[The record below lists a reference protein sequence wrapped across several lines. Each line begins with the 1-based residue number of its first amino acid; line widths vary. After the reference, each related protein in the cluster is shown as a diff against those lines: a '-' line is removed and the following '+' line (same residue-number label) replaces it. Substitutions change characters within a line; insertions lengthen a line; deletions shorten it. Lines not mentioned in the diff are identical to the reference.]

1 MTDVAIAL
9 ARGFP
14 ARLATRLSFL
24 LAGLAMA
31 SWAPQVP
38 YAAAR
43 LGVGNSAFGLLLLC
57 LGIGSL
63 LAMQATGAAVSRYGS
78 RAVVL
83 VGGAGL
89 CLTLPLLAWAPTPFV
104 LATALIIF
112 GASIG
117 SIDVAV
123 NVHAV
128 EVEQA
133 AGEPLMSGFHG
144 MYSLGGLIGAAG
156 GTALLTAGMAPI
168 AAAVVAAAVA
178 AVLLVSSAPGLLR
191 TKSAHTA
198 PLFVIPRGIVILI
211 GALACIAFL
220 TEGAILDWSALLL
233 TGSFGV
239 PTAQAG
245 IAYAL
250 FSVTMTVGR
259 LTGDVVVKRLGERR
273 TLLYGGL
280 MVTAGFA
287 VIVLVPS
294 ALLALSGFLL
304 IGLGAANLVPILF
317 STAGRQNAMP
327 PVLAIASMTTLGY
340 AGILAGPAAIG
351 YIASLASLRTAFAI
365 LGLLMLGFPLFRARI
380 TTLRQP
386 TSPLP

>member
-24 LAGLAMA
+24 VAGLAMA

-43 LGVGNSAFGLLLLC
+43 LGLGNSAFGLLLLS

-63 LAMQATGAAVSRYGS
+63 LSMQATGAAVARYGS
-78 RAVVL
+78 RAVIL

-89 CLTLPLLAWAPTPFV
+89 CLTLPLLAYANTPFF
-104 LATALIIF
+104 LATALVIF

-156 GTALLTAGMAPI
+156 GTALLTSGLSPI
-168 AAAVVAAAVA
+168 AAATVAAVA
-178 AVLLVSSAPGLLR
+178 SAVLLVSSAPGLLR
-191 TKSAHTA
+191 TKSAHPT
-198 PLFVIPRGIVILI
+198 PLFVIPHGVVILI

-220 TEGAILDWSALLL
+220 TEGAVLDWSALLL
-233 TGSFGV
+233 TGSFAV
-239 PTAQAG
+239 PAAQAG

-250 FSVTMTVGR
+250 FSVAMTFGR
-259 LTGDVVVKRLGERR
+259 LTGDFVVKHLGQQR

-287 VIVLVPS
+287 MIVLVS
-294 ALLALSGFLL
+294 TTRLAFCGFLL

-317 STAGRQNAMP
+317 STAGRQTAMP
-327 PVLAIASMTTLGY
+327 PVLAIAAMTTLGY

-351 YIASLASLRTAFAI
+351 YIASLTSLRTAFAV
-365 LGLLMLGFPLFRARI
+365 LGLLMLGFPLLRARI
-380 TTLRQP
+380 PAAR
-386 TSPLP
+386 